1 MKSTLSATPPSSDS
15 SEKHGKNEFVVFFP
29 ILKIQ
34 SELAHVC
41 RGCVF
46 EIWKNPFWSVHSE
59 LHLIDQSYRFGTSV
73 GHELPRLTLGHEA
86 LADVCQCSD
95 RTTSACRN
103 GMERWYGDE
112 RPHGFPFLLT
122 PMGCCKSK
130 MMPSCQM
137 QASSHWCSPPQ
148 APNTKRLAYGIP
160 SIQLHCYFCNSI
172 STVLKRQTVQKA
184 GPDWKWKAFLWNL
197 HDLQDS

>member
-1 MKSTLSATPPSSDS
+1 MCAVDVCLRFEKTHFDLYILSSTLSINLT
-15 SEKHGKNEFVVFFP
+15 G
-29 ILKIQ
+29 
-34 SELAHVC
+34 
-41 RGCVF
+41 
-46 EIWKNPFWSVHSE
+46 
-59 LHLIDQSYRFGTSV
+59 FGTSV

-95 RTTSACRN
+95 RTTSACSN

-137 QASSHWCSPPQ
+137 QASSH
-148 APNTKRLAYGIP
+148 
-160 SIQLHCYFCNSI
+160 
-172 STVLKRQTVQKA
+172 
-184 GPDWKWKAFLWNL
+184 
-197 HDLQDS
+197 